1 MDENNVLEMSTEDQ
15 AVVVE
20 TMELLLGEADMIIT
34 KLDRTIFDLT
44 KKVNISF
51 KKGVIIGGVA
61 GVVGSCVG
69 YLTVDALR
77 EYSKKKKLEKS
88 KQEI

>member
-20 TMELLLGEADMIIT
+20 TMELLLGEADMMIT

-51 KKGVIIGGVA
+51 KKGIIIGGVA
-61 GVVGSCVG
+61 GVAGSCVG
-69 YLTVDALR
+69 YLTADALCK
-77 EYSKKKKLEKS
+77 YLKKKKLEKS

>member
-1 MDENNVLEMSTEDQ
+1 MEENNVLEMSTEDQ
-15 AVVVE
+15 AVVVQ
-20 TMELLLGEADMIIT
+20 TMELLLEAADMIIT

-44 KKVNISF
+44 KKVNISL
-51 KKGVIIGGVA
+51 KKGIIIGGVT

-69 YLTVDALR
+69 YLAADALCK
-77 EYSKKKKLEKS
+77 YLKKKKLEKL